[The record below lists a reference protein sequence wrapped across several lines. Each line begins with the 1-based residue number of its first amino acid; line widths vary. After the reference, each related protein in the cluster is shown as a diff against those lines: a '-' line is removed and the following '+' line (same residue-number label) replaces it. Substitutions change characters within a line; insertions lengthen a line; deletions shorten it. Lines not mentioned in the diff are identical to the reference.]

1 MNWLYYLLE
10 ANLYLAAFYFMYKL
24 LLQRSTFYSNNR
36 YFLIWSI
43 IVAFAIPL
51 VQLNFL
57 KPQLV
62 LEIEAVPYEI
72 SLEATK
78 NVTVA
83 QTTSFTLQDY
93 LFYAYIAIA
102 ILLGFKLVISISKII
117 GIFRN
122 GNKIKLD
129 KYTLVELT
137 SEHTAFSFFNI
148 LFIHPEMAK
157 NNAVLRHEMIHINQ
171 KHSWDIVLLE
181 TLKICC
187 WFNPLVYLMKKDL
200 TLLHEYIADEQTT
213 AKNISKH
220 EYAMFLI
227 ENSMAAY
234 SSSLVNQL
242 FNQSILKSRIN
253 MLNKEKTANW
263 ARLKYLLAVPLG
275 LGLLCASTLGFSKS
289 YGYLEIGKQKTVQK
303 TVQKNKQEKPM
314 YYPEHRY
321 DNKNNFI
328 SLEKRAIIINGKLV
342 TDKNKFYGI
351 VDAEEVKYLNSAEA
365 TKIYGS
371 KIGKNGAVV
380 INGKDIAA
388 TPPPPMSPSPTP
400 KSAPEIKKDQVKF
413 PPPRIQSNNKDQ
425 VKFPPPVVKPRNQK
439 SFYPANTYYNKK
451 AIKVDSRLIV
461 INGEVITD
469 NSTFYGVTNT
479 ESVVFVNPK
488 HAEEKYGTKARYG
501 AVEITGRN
509 LNRLPLVE
517 PPPIEPPPADKKVK
531 RPPTPPLNPQKP
543 SGDGVK
549 LRSSEQ
555 GESLASAPS
564 EKQATRLDRSKKQ
577 YFSVVGGAKE
587 IKTLKVYDRWGR
599 EVYVNENYN
608 NDWDGHE
615 GNTNDFKSRELP
627 TGTYFYLTNSKND
640 NVAKQGWVYIK

>member
-102 ILLGFKLVISISKII
+102 MLLGFKLVISISKII

-213 AKNISKH
+213 ATNISKH

-289 YGYLEIGKQKTVQK
+289 YGYLEIGKRKTVQQ

-400 KSAPEIKKDQVKF
+400 KSAPEIKKDKVKF

-425 VKFPPPVVKPRNQK
+425 VKFPPPAIEKQPARYLPENQT
-439 SFYPANTYYNKK
+439 SFYPRNAYNNKK
-451 AIKVDSRLIV
+451 LTKADRRLIV
-461 INGEVITD
+461 INGEFIED
-469 NSTFYGVTNT
+469 NSKFYGVTNATKVVILNPT
-479 ESVVFVNPK
+479 EATK
-488 HAEEKYGTKARYG
+488 IYGKKGMYG
-501 AVEITGRN
+501 AVQISGDVKGTG
-509 LNRLPLVE
+509 LVE
-517 PPPIEPPPADKKVK
+517 PPSSLYKSPIKIDQNK
-531 RPPTPPLNPQKP
+531 
-543 SGDGVK
+543 
-549 LRSSEQ
+549 
-555 GESLASAPS
+555 GELLSFTEVNETKSL
-564 EKQATRLDRSKKQ
+564 T
-577 YFSVVGGAKE
+577 
-587 IKTLKVYDRWGR
+587 IYDRLGKV
-599 EVYVNENYN
+599 VYNNSNYNDDWNTKKGNYEGYEGKELPKGTYSYFLRVNEAP
-608 NDWDGHE
+608 E
-615 GNTNDFKSRELP
+615 KSTR
-627 TGTYFYLTNSKND
+627 G
-640 NVAKQGWVYIK
+640 VVQIK